1 MADTYFSKS
10 SLRFLGDLAANNSR
24 EWFHA
29 NKARYEAEVRD
40 PFLRLIGDLAPP
52 LEKITPH
59 LRADV
64 RTQGG
69 SLFRIQRDTRFAN
82 DKTPYKTWAGAR
94 LYHERS
100 REIEAPS
107 FYVHIQPK
115 NCFAGGG
122 VWHPQSSTLKRVR
135 DFFIDNPQAWKKATR
150 SKAFR
155 DNFEFWG
162 ESLTRPP
169 RGYPVD
175 HELIDDL
182 KRKSFAAGGAINDT
196 VVCSAELKPV
206 LVEQFKHLAPMLD
219 YLCAALELEF

>member
-1 MADTYFSKS
+1 MAETYFTKS
-10 SLRFLGDLAANNSR
+10 SLRFLSDLAANNKR

-29 NKARYEAEVRD
+29 NKARYDAEVRD
-40 PFLRLIGDLAPP
+40 PFLRLIGDLAAP
-52 LEKITPH
+52 LQKITTH

-94 LYHERS
+94 LFHERT

-107 FYVHIQPK
+107 FYMHIQPK
-115 NCFAGGG
+115 NSYAGGG
-122 VWHPQSSTLKRVR
+122 VWHPQPSTLKRIR
-135 DFFIDNPQAWKKATR
+135 DFFIDNPEAWKRATR

-155 DNFEFWG
+155 ENFEFWG
-162 ESLTRPP
+162 ESLVRPP
-169 RGYPVD
+169 RGYPID
-175 HELIDDL
+175 HELIEDL
-182 KRKSFAAGGAINDT
+182 KRKSFAAGGAISDA

-206 LVEQFKHLAPMLD
+206 LVDQFKKLAPTLD